1 MPSPRRLQVEPSR
14 DAEILTACRA
24 AWDGPGAT
32 NALAV
37 AATAAQTIS
46 RMIVVSARRD
56 HSRIEPKCT
65 ARCNSLPFAAL
76 QLQPARIR
84 TPRRVNTS
92 RSPAAIDA
100 KSIAARGPRGALIT
114 PGTPCHGSRPGAAE
128 KRSFTS
134 PEAPKWSL
142 VNKAP
147 RTPHSI
153 LLQTSHGPERRL
165 ARSVRLD
172 CSRCA
177 RAAQGIAAPRGDGLQ
192 CSTCHYR

>member
-1 MPSPRRLQVEPSR
+1 M
-14 DAEILTACRA
+14 
-24 AWDGPGAT
+24 
-32 NALAV
+32 

-100 KSIAARGPRGALIT
+100 KSMRGPAEARCTTL
-114 PGTPCHGSRPGAAE
+114 GTPSHGSGPGSAE
-128 KRSFTS
+128 KRSFS
-134 PEAPKWSL
+134 CLGAAKWSL

-147 RTPHSI
+147 RRPQFI
-153 LLQTSHGPERRL
+153 LVHTSHGPGRL
-165 ARSVRLD
+165 LVRSVRL
-172 CSRCA
+172 RL
-177 RAAQGIAAPRGDGLQ
+177 IAACRLHRAFGRARRRIARQRSSISIIAANDAICNVSCAVDRP
-192 CSTCHYR
+192 T